1 MGTRSIS
8 ELSDEDFWKMP
19 QLEFVKHMLKEVEEL
34 KLFKQFILYKGYV
47 SQEEF
52 EKFKKTYNKLEKL

>member
-1 MGTRSIS
+1 MIPLDNWKDQERFKVIEHLLE
-8 ELSDEDFWKMP
+8 EL
-19 QLEFVKHMLKEVEEL
+19 EEL